1 MPRRPLATPAHS
13 PASRPRL
20 TGLLGR
26 YIVKR
31 GLVRGKVMDKD
42 CWCCINR
49 DVKQQPSVVSER
61 MVLRPLMAKDARVV
75 QRLARSHKV
84 AYMTHWLLSA
94 RGGAGA
100 VAGRLGEAVEPQSN
114 HR

>member
-1 MPRRPLATPAHS
+1 
-13 PASRPRL
+13 
-20 TGLLGR
+20 
-26 YIVKR
+26 
-31 GLVRGKVMDKD
+31 MDNGAAGS
-42 CWCCINR
+42 INR

-94 RGGAGA
+94 RGGPGLL
-100 VAGRLGEAVEPQSN
+100 REDWENQ
-114 HR
+114 